1 MISFVVETIMG
12 KTRKGGYLA
21 PLEKSTDQA
30 FVKRRRRFLR
40 QLRDGFG
47 A

>member
-30 FVKRRRRFLR
+30 FVKRRRFLR